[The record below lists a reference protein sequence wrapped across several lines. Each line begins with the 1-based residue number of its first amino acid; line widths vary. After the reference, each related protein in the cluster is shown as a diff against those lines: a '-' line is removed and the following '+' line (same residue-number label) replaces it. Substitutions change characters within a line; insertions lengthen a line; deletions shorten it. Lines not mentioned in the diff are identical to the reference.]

1 MKRGRPVRRGFTETQ
16 VAAVAR
22 VDGELPKAAL
32 LRCRVRYFTDGAI
45 LGSRIFVNEAFQR
58 HQAHFSR
65 SRLIGARPM
74 KGQWGGL
81 CSVRRLRLAVITP
94 PLVA

>member
-1 MKRGRPVRRGFTETQ
+1 
-16 VAAVAR
+16 
-22 VDGELPKAAL
+22 
-32 LRCRVRYFTDGAI
+32 VRYFTDGAI

-65 SRLIGARPM
+65 SRLTGARPM

-94 PLVA
+94 PRAA